1 MNFGH
6 HKLIQHMPVISDWD
20 KSMFLSSLHDENDS
34 ALPRD
39 VDRFKFVPLTTQKHQ
54 FKKDFNGDVDLI
66 RRLWTDA

>member
-1 MNFGH
+1 
-6 HKLIQHMPVISDWD
+6 MPVISDWD

-39 VDRFKFVPLTTQKHQ
+39 VDRFKFIPLTTQKHQ